1 MSTIQEK
8 MVKISRRF
16 PNYKVMVESYK
27 SAMEVENDCKTRKI
41 TSNSF
46 EDKSKDSFGDWEGV
60 NSYEEAL
67 NLLKNG
73 YQPTVEALK
82 EKIRVKRNGYSKRI
96 SFQNNIVGAV
106 PVVPLAMIGVPNNM
120 VDMKMKPI
128 KFKVLDIYYDMTC
141 GAGTS
146 SDRIIKN
153 GQKLLGAIMDLEKQG
168 YKFNLYAVQ
177 TYSSEKSADV
187 LTVKIK
193 SSNQPFDLKKM
204 SFPLTHTAFFR
215 VIGFDWYSKTPKGTY
230 RPAYGRALGYTMNK
244 EEQNIFAREVFGKG
258 AIYISGSE
266 ISRCEEEHIKEV
278 LLTNEKAK

>member
-8 MVKISRRF
+8 RIKISSRF

-82 EKIRVKRNGYSKRI
+82 
-96 SFQNNIVGAV
+96 
-106 PVVPLAMIGVPNNM
+106 VPLAMIGVPNNM

-128 KFKVLDIYYDMTC
+128 KCKVLDIYYDMTC

-153 GQKLLGAIMDLEKQG
+153 GQKFLGAIIDLEKQG

-177 TYSSEKSADV
+177 TYSSEESVDV

-230 RPAYGRALGYTMNK
+230 RPAYGRALGYRLNK

-266 ISRCEEEHIKEV
+266 ISKYEEEHIKEV